1 MDRRNDSELIVAIR
15 SDSSA
20 FEELYPVICLPSS
33 GSLLGE
39 RERHPEEQQE
49 LGVRLQDLG
58 DIVFRRDDEPGPS
71 PEEPFQEILLGPIVE
86 RPDGLRVEG
95 LCLRRLCGTGAV
107 YMLVVT
113 EGGYEVTGTNDTY
126 GSWIA

>member
-1 MDRRNDSELIVAIR
+1 
-15 SDSSA
+15 
-20 FEELYPVICLPSS
+20 
-33 GSLLGE
+33 
-39 RERHPEEQQE
+39 
-49 LGVRLQDLG
+49 VRLQDLG

-95 LCLRRLCGTGAV
+95 GSVCGGLCGTGAV